1 LRAAAGIVSLAAFVR
16 RPLESAMKFTDIFIN
31 KPVLATVVSL
41 FILLLGL
48 RAGFE
53 LNVRQYPELQNAVI
67 NVSTTYFGA
76 DADLI
81 QGFITTPL
89 EREVASAE
97 GIDYLVS
104 NSSAGIS
111 SIQAYI
117 RLDYDPNEALTQIAA
132 KVNKLRGELPPES
145 EDPVIELQQG
155 EQFAIMYLSFA
166 SQQLSNS
173 QITDYLV
180 RSVEPKLATIP
191 GVQRAQILGSGTFA
205 MRIWLKPDRM
215 TALGVTASDVSNAL
229 QSNNVLAA
237 VGSTKGQMVSVDLTA
252 RTDLRTP
259 EEFKQLVVREE
270 NGAIV
275 RLADVADV
283 ALGSENYGT
292 SVTMNGESATFMGIY
307 VAPDANSL
315 DVIKE
320 VRRIWDTEIL
330 PQLPEGIEA
339 IIPYDGTEYIQDA
352 IDEVVRTIVE
362 AVVIVIVVI
371 FLFLG
376 SMRSVLIP
384 AVTVPLSLIGALFLM
399 LALGYSINLLTLLAM
414 VLAIGIVV
422 DDAIIVLENVHRH
435 IEEGMS
441 PHAAAIKGAREL
453 AWPVVAMTTTLVAV
467 YLPIGFQGGLT
478 GVLFTEFAFTLAGAV
493 LLSGIIALTLSPMM
507 CAKILKPH
515 HASGKNRLEAWLDR
529 RFDWLRSGYQRRLHG
544 ALETKSVIA
553 VFGLIVFVSCI
564 FLYMGSPA
572 EPAPEEDQGFILT
585 AASSD
590 PYTTLDYV
598 ERYTEELTKIAD
610 SIPEKQNFFL
620 FNGGFAG
627 GGGGAASGAFAG
639 IALKPWSERDRSTQE
654 VLQQDLQP
662 KIGNITG
669 LNVFAFVP
677 PALPTAGGGGAPV
690 EFVIGGIGP
699 LEELQAIADEILGRA
714 YASKRFFYVDKDLK
728 IDKPRYDI
736 LVDRDK
742 AAMLGID
749 MRTLAADMAAM
760 LSGGYTNRFA
770 LQNRSYRVIPQ
781 VQRSDRLNPDQ
792 LANYYTRTREGEL
805 IPLSTV
811 ATLKE
816 TTQPQ
821 QLKRFQQLNA
831 VTISGAPRPGVS
843 KGEALRILEEA
854 AAEVLPRG
862 YSVDYAGESRQFKQ
876 EGSAMLVTLIFAL
889 IVIFLVL
896 AAQFESFRDA
906 LIMMITVPMAICGA
920 LLVMNIFAITN
931 GMQLTSFPGM
941 TINIYTQVGLVTLIG
956 VIAKHG
962 ILIVE
967 FANQLQIDQ
976 GLSKRE
982 AIEQASS
989 IRLRPVLMTT
999 AALVFAMIPLL
1010 IATGP
1015 GAASRFSMGM
1025 IIAAGMTIGTLFTLF
1040 VLPAMYLY
1048 LARDHGK
1055 HGKTESERPDFGAS
1069 PPEPLGT

>member
-1 LRAAAGIVSLAAFVR
+1 
-16 RPLESAMKFTDIFIN
+16 MKFTDIFIN

-48 RAGFE
+48 RSATE
-53 LNVRQYPELQNAVI
+53 LNVRQYPKLQNAVI
-67 NVSTTYFGA
+67 SVNTAYFGA

-104 NSSAGIS
+104 TSAAGVS

-132 KVNKLRGELPPES
+132 KVNKLRGSLPPES

-166 SQQLSNS
+166 SDQLNNN

-180 RSVEPKLATIP
+180 RTVEPKLATIP
-191 GVQRAQILGSGTFA
+191 GVQRAEILGSGTFA
-205 MRIWLKPDRM
+205 MRVWLKPDRM
-215 TALGVTASDVSNAL
+215 TSLKVTASDVDAAL
-229 QSNNVLAA
+229 RGNNVLAA

-259 EEFKQLVVREE
+259 EEFRNLVVREE

-275 RLADVADV
+275 RLGDIADVV
-283 ALGSENYGT
+283 LGSENYGT
-292 SVTMNGESATFMGIY
+292 SVTMNGQSATFMGIY

-315 DVIKE
+315 DVIKAVRE
-320 VRRIWDTEIL
+320 VWDREVL
-330 PQLPEGIEA
+330 PQLPEGVTGT
-339 IIPYDGTEYIQDA
+339 IPYDGTEYIQDA
-352 IDEVVRTIVE
+352 IDEVVKTIVE
-362 AVVIVIVVI
+362 AVIIVILVI
-371 FLFLG
+371 YLFLG

-384 AVTVPLSLIGALFLM
+384 AVTVPLSLVGVLFIMLLM
-399 LALGYSINLLTLLAM
+399 GFTINLLTLLAM

-422 DDAIIVLENVHRH
+422 DDAIIVLENIHRH

-441 PHAAAIKGAREL
+441 PYDAAIRGAREL

-478 GVLFTEFAFTLAGAV
+478 GVLFTEFAFTLAGSV
-493 LLSGIIALTLSPMM
+493 LLSGVIALTLSPMM
-507 CAKILKPH
+507 GAKILKPH
-515 HASGKNRLEAWLDR
+515 GEGGKSRLEQWLDTRFNRLRD
-529 RFDWLRSGYQRRLHG
+529 SYQRRLHS
-544 ALETKSVIA
+544 AMETRHVIG
-553 VFGLIVFVSCI
+553 VFGLIVFASSVG
-564 FLYMGSPA
+564 LYMQSPK
-572 EPAPEEDQGFILT
+572 EPAPEEDQGFALI

-598 ERYTEELTKIAD
+598 ERYTGQLTGMVEK
-610 SIPEKQNFFL
+610 IPEKQNFFL
-620 FNGGFAG
+620 FNGGFASG
-627 GGGGAASGAFAG
+627 GGGSASGAFAG
-639 IALKPWSERDRSTQE
+639 VAMKPWSERTRSTNQ
-654 VLQQDLQP
+654 VLQQELQP
-662 KIGNITG
+662 KISQIAG
-669 LNVFAFVP
+669 LNMFVFQP
-677 PALPTAGGGGAPV
+677 PPLPTAGGNAPI
-690 EFVIGGIGP
+690 EFVIGGVGS
-699 LEELQAIADEILGRA
+699 LEELQGVADEILGKA
-714 YASKRFFYVDKDLK
+714 YASKRFIFIDKDLK
-728 IDKPRYDI
+728 IDKPRIDV

-742 AAMLGID
+742 AALLGID

-770 LQNRSYRVIPQ
+770 LENRSYRVIPQ
-781 VQRSDRLNPDQ
+781 VQRSDRLNADQ
-792 LANYYTRTREGEL
+792 LGNYYTRTRDGRL

-811 ATLKE
+811 VSLKE
-816 TTQPQ
+816 TVQPQ

-843 KGEALRILEEA
+843 KGDALKVLEDA
-854 AAEVLPRG
+854 AREVLPQG

-876 EGSAMLVTLIFAL
+876 EGSAMLVTLLFAL

-896 AAQFESFRDA
+896 SAQFESFRDA
-906 LIMMITVPMAICGA
+906 LIMLLTVPMAICGA
-920 LLVMNIFAITN
+920 LLTLNVLSFAGGILSMS
-931 GMQLTSFPGM
+931 GIEAFPGM
-941 TINIYTQVGLVTLIG
+941 SINIYTQVGLVTLVG
-956 VIAKHG
+956 VISKHG

-967 FANQLQIDQ
+967 FANKLQIER

-982 AIEQASS
+982 AIEEASA

-999 AALVFAMIPLL
+999 AALVFAMLPLL
-1010 IATGP
+1010 VASGP
-1015 GAASRFSMGM
+1015 GAAARFSLGM
-1025 IIAAGMTIGTLFTLF
+1025 VIASGMTIGTLFTLF
-1040 VLPAMYLY
+1040 VLPAFYLY
-1048 LARDHGK
+1048 LARDHSKGHPK
-1055 HGKTESERPDFGAS
+1055 AQAEGGHTEATPATAS
-1069 PPEPLGT
+1069 PGNAS